1 MFTPFHLEVFSSGL
15 KAKLD
20 VKYRRIE
27 GQRPETIEC
36 RRNFSPSS
44 HETALPFTT
53 KTRAYGTYVWRN
65 GS

>member
-27 GQRPETIEC
+27 GQRSEIIEF
-36 RRNFSPSS
+36 RKNSNPSS

-65 GS
+65 SS